1 MTFKEY
7 IKDLCDNIEIM
18 FNAEREID
26 NEPRKFS
33 PYHFIKYV
41 SNDIEFL
48 GKCLIA
54 SDEMFNN
61 SENGYS
67 RYCFNYAILKL
78 DSFKDYRNYIK
89 CDSIVYKNECSLLH
103 PIKFIKSKFK
113 SNYKR
118 DNYNKLKSLSTNTNN
133 IEDFISMFSKRKKC
147 KFDFYSVRC
156 GFTHQN
162 SPTHKVEITSNT
174 NKPIYNKNNIW
185 FVDSK
190 KFYDDIINACN
201 ELLSTKNNIILNF
214 LQKPYLDT
222 SYCEDETLTSQS
234 ATGICEIEMD

>member
-7 IKDLCDNIEIM
+7 IKDLCDNIEMM

-48 GKCLIA
+48 GKCLLA
-54 SDEMFNN
+54 SDKMFNN

-89 CDSIVYKNECSLLH
+89 WDSIVYKNEWSLLQ
-103 PIKFIKSKFK
+103 PIKLIKSYFK

-118 DNYNKLKSLSTNTNN
+118 DNYNKLKSWITNTNN
-133 IEDFISMFSKRKKC
+133 IEDFITMFLKRKNVNLI
-147 KFDFYSVRC
+147 F
-156 GFTHQN
+156 
-162 SPTHKVEITSNT
+162 
-174 NKPIYNKNNIW
+174 
-185 FVDSK
+185 
-190 KFYDDIINACN
+190 
-201 ELLSTKNNIILNF
+201 IL
-214 LQKPYLDT
+214 
-222 SYCEDETLTSQS
+222 
-234 ATGICEIEMD
+234 